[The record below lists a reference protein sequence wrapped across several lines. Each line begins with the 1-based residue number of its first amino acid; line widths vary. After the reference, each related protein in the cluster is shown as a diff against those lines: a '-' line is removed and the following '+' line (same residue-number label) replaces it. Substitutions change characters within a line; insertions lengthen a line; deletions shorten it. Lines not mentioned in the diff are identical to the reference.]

1 MATDRA
7 AQYMHITLDGSHN
20 QHSYP
25 LTMNLSGPVTFLPD
39 GRMVI
44 EQLNSN
50 IIDVDVNLNIIG
62 LTPSIYLQIPAGG
75 VKLQYLGEP
84 IKQ

>member
-1 MATDRA
+1 
-7 AQYMHITLDGSHN
+7 MHILLDGTLI

-25 LTMNLSGPVTFLPD
+25 LTMNLDGTVTFLPD

-50 IIDVDVNLNIIG
+50 DIAVDVNLSVLILN
-62 LTPSIYLQIPAGG
+62 LKIYLKIPAGG

-84 IKQ
+84 LKQ